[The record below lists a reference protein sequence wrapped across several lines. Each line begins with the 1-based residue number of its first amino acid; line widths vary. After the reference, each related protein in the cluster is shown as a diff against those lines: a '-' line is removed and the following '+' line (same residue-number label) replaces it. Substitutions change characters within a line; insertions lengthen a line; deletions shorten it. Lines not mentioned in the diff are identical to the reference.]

1 MVILGLGLWY
11 WHGTR
16 LSVTVPS
23 QEDAQAASSLRSLTH
38 QPSTL
43 LTRLD
48 EVSRHATES
57 HPDVVAPFLESLPE
71 DPDHP
76 HRLRNTSTRLNV
88 LSRLD
93 EAILLNNALLDT
105 RSKRKLGIP
114 EHLQAPAR
122 THAFLVQTETDFD
135 RVITAEIMEAFGL
148 VKVSYIPNQT
158 WLVRLHPDQLPQL
171 RNLAGV

>member
-1 MVILGLGLWY
+1 MRLSGRLRAALGMVILGLGLWY

-16 LSVTVPS
+16 PSVTVPS
-23 QEDAQAASSLRSLTH
+23 QEDAQAASSLRSLTQ

-88 LSRLD
+88 LSRD
-93 EAILLNNALLDT
+93 HPIEVGFCLNKERVRASWRLQVLRDAQ
-105 RSKRKLGIP
+105 LAFGPGI
-114 EHLQAPAR
+114 EQGI
-122 THAFLVQTETDFD
+122 VEQD
-135 RVITAEIMEAFGL
+135 RLIQTAENVETCGGCL
-148 VKVSYIPNQT
+148 LYTSPSP
-158 WLVRLHPDQLPQL
+158 RDS
-171 RNLAGV
+171 

>member
-1 MVILGLGLWY
+1 MAPVPP
-11 WHGTR
+11 
-16 LSVTVPS
+16 VTVPS
-23 QEDAQAASSLRSLTH
+23 QEDAQAASSLRSLTQ

-57 HPDVVAPFLESLPE
+57 HADVVAPFLESLPE

-122 THAFLVQTETDFD
+122 THAFLVQT
-135 RVITAEIMEAFGL
+135 R
-148 VKVSYIPNQT
+148 N
-158 WLVRLHPDQLPQL
+158 RLRSGDHGRDHG
-171 RNLAGV
+171 GVWSG

>member
-1 MVILGLGLWY
+1 MRLSGRLRAALGMVILGLGLWY

-16 LSVTVPS
+16 PSVTVPS

-57 HPDVVAPFLESLPE
+57 HPDVIAPFLESLPE

-135 RVITAEIMEAFGL
+135 RVINTVCNLSDLNSL
-148 VKVSYIPNQT
+148 VSSAIR
-158 WLVRLHPDQLPQL
+158 VRLKKP
-171 RNLAGV
+171 